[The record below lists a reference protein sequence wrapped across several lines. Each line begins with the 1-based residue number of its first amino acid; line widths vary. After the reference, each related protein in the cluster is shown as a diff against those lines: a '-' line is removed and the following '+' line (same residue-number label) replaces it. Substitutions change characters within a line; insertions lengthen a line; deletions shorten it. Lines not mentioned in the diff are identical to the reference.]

1 MTEVVVLS
9 DIHGNAPALEQVVE
23 TEGWD
28 KQYLILGDII
38 GLSPYPR
45 ETISLLQSLP
55 NTEMLQGNHDLAVL
69 THGHGSVL
77 NPYLSAFEYHYTTDE
92 TRDEQR
98 ALIQSLPSMKDV
110 SINGVSMR
118 LAHAKPWLGQET
130 GYEENNPGVTKKHVP
145 AVASKMA
152 DSYDYVMVGHLHE
165 QFAVDCSKFGHD
177 VIICNPG
184 TLGYDNTYTTL
195 DTETGSIEEKA
206 VEHDVDIVSDLN
218 AVLPPLAPDA
228 ASFL

>member
-1 MTEVVVLS
+1 MAEVVILS
-9 DIHGNAPALEQVVE
+9 DLHGNAPALEQVVE
-23 TEGWD
+23 AEGWD
-28 KQYLILGDII
+28 KQYLILGDSI
-38 GLSPYPR
+38 GLNPYPR

-77 NPYLSAFEYHYTTDE
+77 NPYLSAFEYQYTIDE
-92 TRDEQR
+92 TSEEQR

-110 SINGVSMR
+110 TIDGTSMR

-130 GYEENNPGVTKKHVP
+130 GYEENNPGIRNKDVP
-145 AVASKMA
+145 AVASRMA
-152 DSYDYVMVGHLHE
+152 DSYDYVMVGHSHE
-165 QFAVDCSKFGHD
+165 QFAIDCATFGHD
-177 VIICNPG
+177 VTIINPG

-195 DTETGSIEEKA
+195 DTETGSIEEKE
-206 VEHDVDIVSDLN
+206 VEHSVDIVSDLN

>member
-1 MTEVVVLS
+1 MTKVVILS
-9 DIHGNAPALEQVVE
+9 DLHGNAPALEQVVE
-23 TEGWD
+23 AEGWD

-38 GLSPYPR
+38 GLNPYPR

-55 NTEMLQGNHDLAVL
+55 NTEMIQGNHDLAVL

-77 NPYLSAFEYHYTTDE
+77 DPHLSAFEYQYTIDE
-92 TRDEQR
+92 TSEKQR
-98 ALIQSLPSMKDV
+98 ALIQELPSMKDV
-110 SINGVSMR
+110 TIDGTSMR

-130 GYEENNPGVTKKHVP
+130 GYEENNPGIRKKDVP
-145 AVASKMA
+145 AVASKIG
-152 DSYDYVMVGHLHE
+152 DSYDYVMVGHSHE
-165 QFAVDCSKFGHD
+165 QFAIDCSTFGHD
-177 VIICNPG
+177 VTIINPG

-195 DTETGSIEEKA
+195 DAETGSIEEKE
-206 VEHDVDIVSDLN
+206 VEHSVDIVSDLN